1 MDCLAPQAYDHRVAV
16 LDAII
21 LPSIAPVELA
31 GLELHLLERRT
42 APTLIVYASPGR
54 TVSLGR
60 YHLYAG
66 EAEREGVG
74 ATRRLTGGRAI
85 GAGDGWISLALV
97 LPHIG
102 AILPERDA
110 ALKPDQVMNRYVR
123 GLLAAF
129 RALGVD
135 CFYPGR
141 DAITF
146 DHRELAA
153 CSFEVAANGAMLF
166 EATIAVNRGMEELV
180 HDLDRLD
187 PEGGVNCPMY
197 GPENATTLARV
208 LGRDIRFAEIARA
221 IVAGYGDLAGEI
233 RERAL
238 APEERAQAERRAQ
251 ELAVAP
257 WLRLGVNP
265 QSFNRSNRIAA
276 QLGAVE
282 ARLAVADNFTIEQLI
297 LTGDFIANSPGV
309 AELESEIAGTTL
321 DLPSVTRAV
330 MRTHGDGR
338 NFILGLGDLENLIRL
353 IAEAA

>member
-1 MDCLAPQAYDHRVAV
+1 MAV

-21 LPSIAPVELA
+21 LPSIMPLQPA
-31 GLELHLLERRT
+31 GLELYLFERLS
-42 APTLIVYASPGR
+42 APTLIVFATPGR
-54 TVSLGR
+54 MVSLGR
-60 YHLYAG
+60 YHLFAG
-66 EAEREGVG
+66 APERAGIS
-74 ATRRLTGGRAI
+74 AMRRLTGGRAI
-85 GAGDGWISLALV
+85 GAGDGWISIALI

-102 AILPERDA
+102 ALLPERDA

-123 GLLAAF
+123 GLLAAL
-129 RALGVD
+129 RALGVE

-153 CSFEVAANGAMLF
+153 CSFEVAASGAMLF

-187 PEGGVNCPMY
+187 PEGIVSCPMY
-197 GPENATTLARV
+197 GPESATTLARI
-208 LGRDIRFAEIARA
+208 LGRNIGFAEIARA
-221 IVAGYGDLAGEI
+221 IVVGYGDFAGSI

-238 APEERAQAERRAQ
+238 EPEEHAQVERRAA
-251 ELAVAP
+251 ELAASRWP
-257 WLRLGVNP
+257 RLSADP

-282 ARLAVADNFTIEQLI
+282 AWLEVADNFTIERLM

-309 AELESEIAGTTL
+309 AELDRELAGTTL

-330 MRTHGDGR
+330 MNTYGDRR

>member
-1 MDCLAPQAYDHRVAV
+1 MSV
-16 LDAII
+16 LDTII
-21 LPSIAPVELA
+21 LPSITPLELA
-31 GLELHLLERRT
+31 GLELYLLERLS
-42 APTLIVYASPGR
+42 APTLIVFASPGR
-54 TVSLGR
+54 MVSLGR

-66 EAEREGVG
+66 EPERAGVS
-74 ATRRLTGGRAI
+74 AMRRLTGGRAI
-85 GAGDGWISLALV
+85 GAGDGWISIALI
-97 LPHIG
+97 LPRIG
-102 AILPERDA
+102 ALLPERDA

-153 CSFEVAANGAMLF
+153 CSFEVAASGAMLF

-187 PEGGVNCPMY
+187 PEGGVSSAMY
-197 GPENATTLARV
+197 GTESATTLTRI
-208 LGRDIRFAEIARA
+208 LGRDIGFAEIAR
-221 IVAGYGDLAGEI
+221 VVVNGYGDFAGSI
-233 RERAL
+233 HERTL
-238 APEERAQAERRAQ
+238 EPEERTQAERRAA
-251 ELAVAP
+251 ELAASR
-257 WLRLGVNP
+257 WLRLFADP

-282 ARLAVADNFTIEQLI
+282 ARIEVADNFTIERLM
-297 LTGDFIANSPGV
+297 LTGDFIANSAGV
-309 AELESEIAGTTL
+309 AELGRELAGTTL

-330 MRTHGDGR
+330 MNTYGDGR
-338 NFILGLGDLENLIRL
+338 NFILGLGDLENLVRL

>member
-1 MDCLAPQAYDHRVAV
+1 MAV

-21 LPSIAPVELA
+21 LPSIAPLELA
-31 GLELHLLERRT
+31 GLELYLLERLS
-42 APTLIVYASPGR
+42 APTLIVFASPGR
-54 TVSLGR
+54 MVSLGR

-66 EAEREGVG
+66 ALERAGIS
-74 ATRRLTGGRAI
+74 AMRRLTGGRAV
-85 GAGDGWISLALV
+85 GAGDGWISIALI

-102 AILPERDA
+102 ALLPERDA
-110 ALKPDQVMNRYVR
+110 ALKSDQVMNRYVR

-146 DHRELAA
+146 DHREVAA
-153 CSFEVAANGAMLF
+153 CSFEVAASGAMLF

-187 PEGGVNCPMY
+187 PEGGVSCAMY
-197 GPENATTLARV
+197 SPESATTLARV
-208 LGRDIRFAEIARA
+208 LGRDVGFAEIARA
-221 IVAGYGDLAGEI
+221 ILTCYSDFAGSI
-233 RERAL
+233 HERAL
-238 APEERAQAERRAQ
+238 EPEESTQAERRARD
-251 ELAVAP
+251 LAASR
-257 WLRLGVNP
+257 WLRLFADP

-282 ARLAVADNFTIEQLI
+282 ARLEVSDNFTIERMM
-297 LTGDFIANSPGV
+297 LTGDFIANSPSI
-309 AELESEIAGTTL
+309 AELERELVGTTL

-330 MRTHGDGR
+330 MNTYGNGR
-338 NFILGLGDLENLIRL
+338 NFILGLGGLENLVRL